1 MCLHWPA
8 TPTAARAGARG
19 DVMTVHERGVR
30 HGRLRPRSG
39 VRTLVIGVAAGLG
52 VLAVSGTSLVAI
64 ATASI
69 SRNVADNAVDLGVA
83 PPAGGA
89 QPGAIGGGFDVL
101 VVGTDNDPTQGD
113 DFGIRD
119 STLND
124 VNILLHVAA
133 DHRSATVIS
142 FPRDLILDRPACTD
156 PATGVVTEAAT
167 GVPLNSAFQYGGLAC
182 VNDTLQQFTGLTVP
196 YAGWVSFNGVIEM
209 SNAVGG
215 VPVCLT
221 GPILDTD
228 SGLDLPAGTST
239 VSGAMALSFLRSRHG
254 VGNQSDLSRISSQQ
268 QYLASLMRTVRSAD
282 TLSNVPALY
291 GLAQATSSNVH
302 LSTSL
307 TSPATMISL
316 ALALKDVDLSKMVF
330 VQYPALDDPDY
341 PGKVVPNA
349 EVGAELMSRVL
360 SDQPVTLASDA
371 PAGEAPAGEAPAG
384 QADAPPVTPA
394 PEAVDAPG
402 QTAAQETCAVPS
414 N

>member
-1 MCLHWPA
+1 M
-8 TPTAARAGARG
+8 R
-19 DVMTVHERGVR
+19 VHERAVR
-30 HGRLRPRSG
+30 HGRLRRRSG
-39 VRTLVIGVAAGLG
+39 VRTVVVGIAAVVG
-52 VLAVSGTSLVAI
+52 VLAVSATSLVAI
-64 ATASI
+64 ATVSI

-83 PPAGGA
+83 PPTAGNVQMGA
-89 QPGAIGGGFDVL
+89 VEGGFDVL
-101 VVGTDNDPTQGD
+101 VVGTDNDATQGD
-113 DFGIRD
+113 SFGVRD
-119 STLND
+119 DTLND
-124 VNILLHVAA
+124 VNILLHVSA

-156 PATGVVTEAAT
+156 PETGVVTEAAA

-215 VPVCLT
+215 VPICLT

-239 VSGAMALSFLRSRHG
+239 VSGSMALSFLRSRHG
-254 VGNQSDLSRISSQQ
+254 VGDQSDLSRISSQQ

-282 TLSNVPALY
+282 TLSNIPALY

-349 EVGAELMSRVL
+349 EVGAELMNRVL
-360 SDQPVTLASDA
+360 NDQPVTLASDA
-371 PAGEAPAGEAPAG
+371 PAEEAPAAEAPADG
-384 QADAPPVTPA
+384 GAAPTDPA
-394 PEAVDAPG
+394 PVAVDAPG
-402 QTAAQETCAVPS
+402 QTAAEETCAVPS
-414 N
+414 D

>member
-1 MCLHWPA
+1 MR
-8 TPTAARAGARG
+8 TVVVGIAA
-19 DVMTVHERGVR
+19 VV
-30 HGRLRPRSG
+30 
-39 VRTLVIGVAAGLG
+39 G
-52 VLAVSGTSLVAI
+52 VLAVSATSLVAI
-64 ATASI
+64 ATVSI

-83 PPAGGA
+83 PPTAGNVQMGA
-89 QPGAIGGGFDVL
+89 VEGGFDVL
-101 VVGTDNDPTQGD
+101 VVGTDNDATQGD
-113 DFGIRD
+113 SFGVRD
-119 STLND
+119 DTLND
-124 VNILLHVAA
+124 VNILLHVSA

-156 PATGVVTEAAT
+156 PETGAVTEATT

-215 VPVCLT
+215 VPICLT

-239 VSGAMALSFLRSRHG
+239 VSGSMALSFLRSRHG
-254 VGNQSDLSRISSQQ
+254 VGDQSDLSRISSQQ

-282 TLSNVPALY
+282 TLSNIPALY

-349 EVGAELMSRVL
+349 EVGAELMNRVL
-360 SDQPVTLASDA
+360 NDQPVTLASDA
-371 PAGEAPAGEAPAG
+371 PAEEAPAAEDPAAEAPTEEGGA
-384 QADAPPVTPA
+384 APTDPA
-394 PEAVDAPG
+394 PVAVDAPG
-402 QTAAQETCAVPS
+402 QTAAEETCAVPS
-414 N
+414 D